1 MSVVREIKA
10 RREPRSRSR
19 KVGRT
24 NGELRTGTTLQ
35 LSLRKTVADL
45 ATPLDRY
52 DLSQIDEMYRY
63 ELTCLV
69 SCSTVATG
77 DCSVLTGWNATGN
90 PTQPSRDMLTVM

>member
-1 MSVVREIKA
+1 MRIKEMSVVREMKARRELSVVREIKA

-45 ATPLDRY
+45 AAPLDRY

-69 SCSTVATG
+69 S
-77 DCSVLTGWNATGN
+77 L
-90 PTQPSRDMLTVM
+90 